1 MTSSVKDSR
10 RRKWTFSLA
19 GSWRFPGCLV
29 VTHFE
34 ILACLTE
41 PAFRVWHYGRMPP
54 SWELDQWQ
62 EARRARNNRTTPAAA
77 AVRAMRIALG
87 EVAES
92 LGESPAAAK
101 ARGRTP
107 KNPAAVALG
116 KLGGKRGGRA
126 RADKLS
132 ADERREIARRAAVA
146 RWRNDG

>member
-1 MTSSVKDSR
+1 M
-10 RRKWTFSLA
+10 
-19 GSWRFPGCLV
+19 
-29 VTHFE
+29 
-34 ILACLTE
+34 
-41 PAFRVWHYGRMPP
+41 
-54 SWELDQWQ
+54 
-62 EARRARNNRTTPAAA
+62 
-77 AVRAMRIALG
+77 RAMRIALG

-92 LGESPAAAK
+92 LGESPAAAN